1 MQIIFRRPWPSVK
14 HLRLA
19 AEAGDGIDTIL
30 ARIAEID
37 GSPVEQFGLE
47 RQNLVGLAA
56 GVRAHAAAAAASAAA
71 AAAAEAAA
79 RKQCRCVRPLALGS
93 STRFSAGAASI

>member
-47 RQNLVGLAA
+47 LNRGIGLA
-56 GVRAHAAAAAASAAA
+56 
-71 AAAAEAAA
+71 
-79 RKQCRCVRPLALGS
+79 RCNTLS
-93 STRFSAGAASI
+93 D